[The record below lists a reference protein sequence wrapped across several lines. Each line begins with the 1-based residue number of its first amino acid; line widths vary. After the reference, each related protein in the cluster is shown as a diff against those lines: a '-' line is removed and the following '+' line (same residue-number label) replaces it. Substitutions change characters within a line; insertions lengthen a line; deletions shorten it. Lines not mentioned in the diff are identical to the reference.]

1 MATALLKDPASPS
14 SDEREIEK
22 EEEGSG
28 KVASSVDSGKVK
40 VHADGCRTTTK
51 YKLHSTTAFSVTGVH
66 GKALQYH
73 LKQ

>member
-40 VHADGCRTTTK
+40 VQDRR
-51 YKLHSTTAFSVTGVH
+51 
-66 GKALQYH
+66 LQNHYQVQTPFYNC
-73 LKQ
+73 L